1 MGSASD
7 TTWWT
12 LGEVVKWVQAI
23 DPAATV
29 WQIRI
34 GLEGRCASGR
44 IRSHGR
50 RWVYRYD
57 RPLWI
62 DHGDRQFVLFS
73 DEYGGPQSSFDAISA
88 YEWKDLTFFAR
99 PTPEM
104 DRHYEVALEQALA
117 QLVSQV
123 ELRSVSKHRLAW
135 RDVEFWRVDVIRE
148 WSQVSPLATQ
158 NEGGGE
164 PRSDAV
170 GTTAGGSLVSRMP
183 TSRPAPLSAPDF
195 RSWYKGRVAELIE
208 RGETTSGE
216 KDWQEVKRQFPGR
229 VRRTLARAVRDECAP
244 VEWKKQGRRSP
255 PTAN

>member
-29 WQIRI
+29 SQIRI

-73 DEYGGPQSSFDAISA
+73 DEYGGPQSSFEAISA

-99 PTPEM
+99 PN
-104 DRHYEVALEQALA
+104 A
-117 QLVSQV
+117 
-123 ELRSVSKHRLAW
+123 
-135 RDVEFWRVDVIRE
+135 RD
-148 WSQVSPLATQ
+148 
-158 NEGGGE
+158 G
-164 PRSDAV
+164 
-170 GTTAGGSLVSRMP
+170 
-183 TSRPAPLSAPDF
+183 PA
-195 RSWYKGRVAELIE
+195 I
-208 RGETTSGE
+208 
-216 KDWQEVKRQFPGR
+216 
-229 VRRTLARAVRDECAP
+229 
-244 VEWKKQGRRSP
+244 
-255 PTAN
+255 

>member
-34 GLEGRCASGR
+34 GLEVRCASGR

-57 RPLWI
+57 PPLWI

-73 DEYGGPQSSFDAISA
+73 DEYGSPQSSFDAIPA

-104 DRHYEVALEQALA
+104 DRQYEVALEQALA
-117 QLVSQV
+117 QLVSPV
-123 ELRSVSKHRLAW
+123 ELRSLSKHRLAW
-135 RDVEFWRVDVIRE
+135 RDVEFWRADVIRE
-148 WSQVSPLATQ
+148 WSQASPPRHAKRGWGRTAIRRCRDD
-158 NEGGGE
+158 GGRKPGIENADE
-164 PRSDAV
+164 PSRS
-170 GTTAGGSLVSRMP
+170 T
-183 TSRPAPLSAPDF
+183 F
-195 RSWYKGRVAELIE
+195 RARFSIVVQRA
-208 RGETTSGE
+208 S
-216 KDWQEVKRQFPGR
+216 
-229 VRRTLARAVRDECAP
+229 RRTDGTRRDLF
-244 VEWKKQGRRSP
+244 W
-255 PTAN
+255 